1 MTEMLPSAYAHPLS
15 LRPAEEAHDFAFFRD
30 RIADPHLLTSAVAVC
45 VIEPPALAVPVGGK
59 RRGGFLSY
67 DLLTL
72 AVAARD
78 LLSGRPGFPNLRVRW
93 SWHDDT
99 CHTVEW
105 GEPLPPWWTSDTVFG
120 RFYGYSEDAIGA
132 FLLEHPPT
140 ASPVAAVAGSP
151 SRLMTSRTAV
161 AFQPVPSSNACA
173 EKPPPPRR
181 LSP

>member
-1 MTEMLPSAYAHPLS
+1 MTELPPSAYAHTLS
-15 LRPAEEAHDFAFFRD
+15 LRPAEEAYDFAFFRD
-30 RIADPHLLTSAVAVC
+30 RIADPELLTSAVAVPVC
-45 VIEPPALAVPVGGK
+45 GFRPPALAVPASGK

-105 GEPLPPWWTSDTVFG
+105 GEPLPPWWTSDAAFG

-140 ASPVAAVAGSP
+140 PSPVAAVAGS
-151 SRLMTSRTAV
+151 LTTSWFAGKGPIPAPTREDKHHVRAHPAV
-161 AFQPVPSSNACA
+161 SAC
-173 EKPPPPRR
+173 
-181 LSP
+181 